1 MDSHPKL
8 LVVDDDAEIRE
19 QLKWALSS
27 EYVVLQ
33 AENRPTAL
41 AVTKREHPSL
51 VLLDLGLP
59 PCPND
64 ATEGLAALEEF
75 LGVDRLP
82 KVIVIT
88 GNSDRTNA
96 LQAVQMGAYDYIQ
109 KPIQVDILRVIL
121 RRAVYLHCVGQ
132 EHREIEEQRGTG
144 EFEDM
149 LGVSSAMQRVFTMI
163 RRVAASDV
171 PVLITGESGTGK
183 GLIARAI
190 HRHSLRKA
198 GPFIA
203 INCGAIPENLLES
216 ELFGHEKGAF
226 TGAHVQRKGR
236 IELAQGG
243 TLFLDEIGELSL
255 ALQVKLL
262 HVLEEQRI
270 DRIGGREEITVDARV
285 IAATNR
291 DLGKGIQD
299 GGFREDLFYRLQV
312 VTICVPP
319 LRDRRE
325 DIKALAQAMV
335 QEFARQFKKHVTG
348 FNRQALKALVDY
360 DWPGNV
366 RELENRIKRAVVMA
380 EGPRITP
387 EDLELTAHVTMSET
401 LTLRE
406 VRESIE
412 KDIIQRALVSQ
423 NGNISRA
430 AQELAVSRP
439 TLYDMMKKYGLEKPQ

>member
-1 MDSHPKL
+1 MDTHLKL

-27 EYVVLQ
+27 EYVVLE
-33 AENRPTAL
+33 AEDRPTAL
-41 AVTKREHPSL
+41 ALTRREHPSL

-59 PCPND
+59 PAPND
-64 ATEGLAALEEF
+64 ATEGLAALEQF
-75 LGVDRLP
+75 LAVDRLP
-82 KVIVIT
+82 KVIVMT

-96 LQAVQMGAYDYIQ
+96 LQAVQLGAYDYIH
-109 KPIQVDILRVIL
+109 KPIQLDILKVIL
-121 RRAVYLHCVGQ
+121 GRAAYLHCLGQ
-132 EHREIEEQRGTG
+132 EHREIEEKRGVG
-144 EFEDM
+144 EFEDI

-190 HRHSLRKA
+190 HRHSSRNA

-243 TLFLDEIGELSL
+243 TLFLDEVGELSL

-291 DLGKGIQD
+291 DLGKAIED

-312 VTICVPP
+312 ITICVPP

-325 DIKALAQAMV
+325 DIRVLAQAMLH
-335 QEFARQFKKHVTG
+335 EFGRQFKKHVTG
-348 FNRQALKALVDY
+348 FNRHALNALEEY
-360 DWPGNV
+360 EWPGNV

-380 EGPRITP
+380 EGPRLTP
-387 EDLELTAHVTMSET
+387 DDLELSSAALQCEHWTLKEFRET
-401 LTLRE
+401 L
-406 VRESIE
+406 E
-412 KDIIQRALVSQ
+412 KDVIQ
-423 NGNISRA
+423 
-430 AQELAVSRP
+430 QELAKHHGNVTKTAAKLGISRP
-439 TLYDMMKKYGLEKPQ
+439 TLHELLNRYQIER

>member
-1 MDSHPKL
+1 MDSCTKV
-8 LVVDDDAEIRE
+8 LVVDDDAGIRE

-27 EYVVLQ
+27 EYVVLE
-33 AENRPTAL
+33 AKDRPTAV
-41 AVTKREHPSL
+41 AVTKAEHPSL

-59 PCPND
+59 PAPND
-64 ATEGLAALEEF
+64 ATEGLAALEQF
-75 LGVDRLP
+75 LAVDRLT

-96 LQAVQMGAYDYIQ
+96 LQAVQLGAYDYIH
-109 KPIQVDILRVIL
+109 KPIQLDILQVLL
-121 RRAVYLHCVGQ
+121 RRAAYLHCLSQ
-132 EHREIEEQRGTG
+132 EHREIEGKRGAG
-144 EFEDM
+144 EFEDI

-190 HRHSLRKA
+190 HRRSLRKA

-243 TLFLDEIGELSL
+243 TLFLDEVGELSL

-291 DLGKGIQD
+291 DLAKAIQD

-312 VTICVPP
+312 ITICVPP

-325 DIKALAQAMV
+325 DIRALAHAML
-335 QEFARQFKKHVTG
+335 QEFSRQFKKHVTG
-348 FNRQALKALVDY
+348 FNRQALKALEEY
-360 DWPGNV
+360 EWPGNV

-380 EGPRITP
+380 EGPRVTP
-387 EDLELTAHVTMSET
+387 EDLELTAHVTTSES

-412 KDIIQRALVSQ
+412 KDIIQRTLLGQ
-423 NGNISRA
+423 NWNISRA